1 MVQTSVPDAWRSS
14 WWQHEPGAF
23 RANPRDRA
31 AQGAACVGPV
41 GGRASGHSNG
51 ARRRASSASGRRL
64 HATVVRSERA
74 GVRSKT
80 TNNLRRVG
88 TSSSAKGSRQGRRC
102 TGCTHAQER
111 WVLSNYGQWVR
122 FTPPTPKV
130 NTKKET
136 IGVAAAIQGRKQ
148 PRKRELG
155 ANDRGKIE
163 LKRKVK
169 ALEHKC
175 HSLQRRV
182 IIAIHRQSSP
192 AMRMWG
198 DCVL

>member
-1 MVQTSVPDAWRSS
+1 MVQTSRPDAWRSS

-64 HATVVRSERA
+64 HATVVCSERA

-122 FTPPTPKV
+122 FTPPTPK
-130 NTKKET
+130 KEK
-136 IGVAAAIQGRKQ
+136 IGVA
-148 PRKRELG
+148 
-155 ANDRGKIE
+155 
-163 LKRKVK
+163 V
-169 ALEHKC
+169 H
-175 HSLQRRV
+175 
-182 IIAIHRQSSP
+182 
-192 AMRMWG
+192 
-198 DCVL
+198 